1 MPRMVIQDN
10 GKTQNNKKNEQT
22 TTLKAIGLNF
32 TISSYQNFHRVIL
45 KVRFPLFPKS
55 AIPNS
60 GFFPPEV

>member
-1 MPRMVIQDN
+1 MPRMVIHDN

-45 KVRFPLFPKS
+45 KV
-55 AIPNS
+55 
-60 GFFPPEV
+60 